1 MWMTFMHRSW
11 SQASGERREL
21 SYIWSSTCL
30 AIDRRGGL
38 RLLSPST
45 QPILPP
51 ALHRILKLEEAWR
64 GRPVEK
70 GTASKDKPPW
80 SGMTM
85 KRHEGG
91 GNDCNGQVFL
101 KYIANKCYFYWNT
114 LIIVGGVWKSVGD
127 GRCASYADYRLVNF
141 LKFIYFSYKISNF

>member
-1 MWMTFMHRSW
+1 MWMTFIHRSW

-45 QPILPP
+45 QSILPP

-91 GNDCNGQVFL
+91 GNYCNGQVFL
-101 KYIANKCYFYWNT
+101 KYIANKCYFT
-114 LIIVGGVWKSVGD
+114 EIPSSLVGGSLKIS
-127 GRCASYADYRLVNF
+127 GRWPMSFVCRLSSRKF
-141 LKFIYFSYKISNF
+141 LKIYLFFI